1 VVHDVITA
9 ALIVWTVAR
18 AGSALLRQRVRDD
31 AAEIS

>member
-1 VVHDVITA
+1 VVHDLIPA
-9 ALIVWTVAR
+9 ALIVRTFAG